1 MLVSHSHKFIFIKT
15 KKTAGSTIE
24 KIITENFF
32 DPKID
37 ICTGSIKDKTPKTN
51 IDIKT
56 GHMEWNRAKKYVTL
70 QQWNEYHKFAVERNP
85 WDKVISQYFWKIKK
99 FKNKPTFSNWLSE
112 GKLIP
117 NDWKLYTD
125 NNKVVLDQI
134 IQFNTLHKELID
146 LFNNKLNLALTQ
158 EMLDNTDV
166 KVGFRKAHYTEMY
179 TEQSLIDNVAKK
191 FKNEI
196 KYFDYKYGD

>member
-32 DPKID
+32 NPKID
-37 ICTGSIKDKTPKTN
+37 ICTGSIKDFTPRTN

-56 GHMEWNRAKKYVTL
+56 GHMESSRAKKYVTPD
-70 QQWNEYHKFAVERNP
+70 QWKEYHKFAVERNP
-85 WDKVISQYFWKIKK
+85 WDKVVSQYFWKIKK
-99 FKNKPTFSNWLSE
+99 YKKPLSFETWLQK
-112 GKLIP
+112 GQLIP
-117 NDWKLYTD
+117 RDWNLYTEND
-125 NNKVVLDQI
+125 KVVLDQI
-134 IQFNTLHKELID
+134 IQFNTLHEELID

-158 EMLDNTDV
+158 EMLDNTTV
-166 KVGFRKAHYTEMY
+166 KVGFRKKHYTEMY
-179 TEQSLIDNVAKK
+179 TEQSMIDNVAKK
-191 FKNEI
+191 FKKEI